1 VPTTIPYDPSL
12 LLGSIVDQT
21 RIDNLKKIADAQ
33 KPIDAAQD
41 KLNAYILQKRSLDM
55 TMQEM
60 INMNVSADG
69 LKDLV
74 DEIE

>member
-1 VPTTIPYDPSL
+1 MPTTIPYDPSL